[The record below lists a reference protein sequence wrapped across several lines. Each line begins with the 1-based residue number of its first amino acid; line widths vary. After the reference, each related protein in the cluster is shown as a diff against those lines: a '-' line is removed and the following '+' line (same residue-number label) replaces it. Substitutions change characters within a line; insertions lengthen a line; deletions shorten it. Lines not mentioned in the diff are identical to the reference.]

1 MRNSA
6 VQAVHSAFGKVR
18 ELGFAEAQLENYA
31 IEWWV
36 GKQEIQYEGASL
48 GLAVALATVA
58 ALTGQQV
65 DPRIA
70 VTGAVDR
77 GQVVAVTGVC
87 SKWESLRSLGT
98 FSRLIVAPGNLSDL
112 PPDAWREP
120 ELKIS
125 AVPTL
130 EAAVAEVF
138 GRIEC
143 SGELPPSVVTT
154 R

>member
-1 MRNSA
+1 MLFRS
-6 VQAVHSAFGKVR
+6 AVHSAFARAR
-18 ELGFAEAQLENYA
+18 ELGFADAQLEHYA
-31 IEWWV
+31 VEWWV

-65 DPRIA
+65 EPRTA

-77 GQVVAVTGVC
+77 GQVVAVTGVS
-87 SKWESLRSLGT
+87 SKWDALQSLGT
-98 FSRLIVAPGNLSDL
+98 FSRLIVAPGNLADL
-112 PPDAWREP
+112 PPDAWRDP
-120 ELKIS
+120 HIKIS

-138 GRIEC
+138 GRIDRPRETEM
-143 SGELPPSVVTT
+143 GDAP
-154 R
+154 